1 MHEMSK
7 LSDQVTRKFTNSLPI
22 SDWEIETDMGWSP
35 ITHVHKTIPYEK
47 WRIETKSGLVLEC
60 ADTHILFDENKN
72 EIFVKDI
79 SIGDFIST
87 KCGTDE
93 VISLHRSDVTENM
106 FDLSINSN
114 NHRFYTNGIL
124 SHNSTILD
132 ALTFGLFGKPF
143 RNINKPQLVNAIN
156 EKELMVEID
165 FSIGKKNFI
174 IRRGVKPNVFEIFQ
188 NGKMFDQ
195 TANVRDYQDY
205 LEKAIL
211 KLNYKSFTQIVLLGN
226 SSFEPFMQ
234 LKQSDRRAIVEDLLD
249 IQIFSSMNMI
259 LKQKNSELKGEVQQ
273 NENQRKLNESQT
285 KMQQAYIERLKQ
297 DNESIIFDKNQ
308 DINNFKKQKKSDV
321 GTLNGLQEQ
330 IIALGDKMLLED
342 VVVKKSSEF
351 GTLQNK
357 IDVKLDQEQKE
368 LKFYQTNST
377 CSQCKQDIDVVF
389 KKERITDISR
399 GIDEKKDGLDKIVSE
414 IDILEQQLEEF
425 RSVGREITEKNKN
438 LAGIES
444 KIQSIDSNIERTQK
458 EIEKLQEKKELD
470 SIEENNLQS
479 LQGDLR
485 TLEGQYQGLCETK
498 REYEYAN
505 ELLRDTGIKTKI
517 IRQYVPII
525 NKYVN
530 KYLNELDFL
539 INFTIDENFNET
551 IQSQYRDEFSYASFS
566 EGEKMRIDL
575 ALLFTWR
582 MVAKLKNSVNTNLL
596 ILDEVFDSSL
606 DAEGTEAFLK
616 IINTLDADTNVFVIS
631 HKGEILFDKFLSTIK
646 FMKEKQFS
654 KIEVG

>member
-1 MHEMSK
+1 MIIFKKISWRNF
-7 LSDQVTRKFTNSLPI
+7 LSTGDKP
-22 SDWEIETDMGWSP
+22 
-35 ITHVHKTIPYEK
+35 TIVFLDRSSTTLIIGENG
-47 WRIETKSGLVLEC
+47 SG
-60 ADTHILFDENKN
+60 K
-72 EIFVKDI
+72 
-79 SIGDFIST
+79 
-87 KCGTDE
+87 
-93 VISLHRSDVTENM
+93 
-106 FDLSINSN
+106 
-114 NHRFYTNGIL
+114 
-124 SHNSTILD
+124 STILD

-156 EKELMVEID
+156 ERGLVVEID
-165 FSIGKKNFI
+165 FSIGKKNFTV
-174 IRRGVKPNVFEIFQ
+174 RRGVKPNIFEIFQ

-205 LEKAIL
+205 LERVIL

-234 LKQSDRRAIVEDLLD
+234 LKQADRRAIVEDLLD

-259 LKQKNSELKGEVQQ
+259 LKQKNSELKGEFQQ
-273 NENQRKLNESQT
+273 NENQRDLNESKT
-285 KMQQAYIERLKQ
+285 KMQQEYIERLQQ
-297 DNESIIFDKNQ
+297 DNESIVFEKSQEIR
-308 DINNFKKQKKSDV
+308 NFKKQKDYSV
-321 GTLNGLQEQ
+321 GTLNALQEQ
-330 IIALGDKMLLED
+330 VLTLNDKMLLED
-342 VVVKKSSEF
+342 GVQKKASEF

-368 LKFYQTNST
+368 LKFYETNST
-377 CSQCKQDIDVVF
+377 CSQCKQDIDDVF
-389 KKERITDISR
+389 KKERIIDISK
-399 GIDEKKDGLDKIVSE
+399 GIDEKKDGLDKILTQIE
-414 IDILEQQLEEF
+414 NLEKELGEF
-425 RSVGREITEKNKN
+425 KSIGREVAEKNKR
-438 LAGIES
+438 LAGLES
-444 KIQSIDSNIERTQK
+444 EIQSLDSNIERTQK

-470 SIEENNLQS
+470 SVEENTLQS
-479 LQGDLR
+479 LQEDLR

-498 REYEYAN
+498 QTYEYAN
-505 ELLRDTGIKTKI
+505 ELLRDSGIKTKI

-539 INFTIDENFNET
+539 INFTIDENFSET
-551 IQSQYRDEFSYASFS
+551 IRSQYRDEFTYASFS

-606 DAEGTEAFLK
+606 DTEGTAAFLK

-646 FMKEKQFS
+646 FVKEKSFS
-654 KIEVG
+654 RIEAG

>member
-1 MHEMSK
+1 MIIFKKISWRNF
-7 LSDQVTRKFTNSLPI
+7 LSTGDKP
-22 SDWEIETDMGWSP
+22 
-35 ITHVHKTIPYEK
+35 TIVFFDRSSTTLIIGENG
-47 WRIETKSGLVLEC
+47 SG
-60 ADTHILFDENKN
+60 K
-72 EIFVKDI
+72 
-79 SIGDFIST
+79 
-87 KCGTDE
+87 
-93 VISLHRSDVTENM
+93 
-106 FDLSINSN
+106 
-114 NHRFYTNGIL
+114 
-124 SHNSTILD
+124 STILD

-156 EKELMVEID
+156 EKGLMVEID
-165 FSIGKKNFI
+165 FSIGKKNFTV
-174 IRRGVKPNVFEIFQ
+174 RRGVKPNVFEIFQ
-188 NGKMFDQ
+188 NGNMFDQ

-205 LEKAIL
+205 LERVIL

-285 KMQQAYIERLKQ
+285 KMQQEYIERLKQ
-297 DNESIIFDKNQ
+297 DNESIIFDKTQ
-308 DINNFKKQKKSDV
+308 DIKSFRKQKEYGV
-321 GTLNGLQEQ
+321 GTLNVLQEQ
-330 IIALGDKMLLED
+330 VLALTDKMLLENG
-342 VVVKKSSEF
+342 VQKKTSEF

-357 IDVKLDQEQKE
+357 IDIKLDQEQKE
-368 LKFYQTNST
+368 LKFYETNST
-377 CSQCKQDIDVVF
+377 CSQCKQDIDDVF
-389 KKERITDISR
+389 KKERIIDISK
-399 GIDEKKDGLDKIVSE
+399 GIVEKKDGLGKIVSE
-414 IDILEQQLEEF
+414 IDTLKQQLEEF
-425 RSVGREITEKNKN
+425 RSIGREIGEKNKN

-470 SIEENNLQS
+470 SIEENTLQS
-479 LQGDLR
+479 LQEDLR

-498 REYEYAN
+498 QVHEYAN

-517 IRQYVPII
+517 IKQYVPII

-582 MVAKLKNSVNTNLL
+582 MIAKLKNSVNTNLL

-606 DAEGTEAFLK
+606 DTEGTDAFLK

-646 FMKEKQFS
+646 FVKEKQFS
-654 KIEVG
+654 RIETA

>member
-1 MHEMSK
+1 MIVFKKISWRNF
-7 LSDQVTRKFTNSLPI
+7 LSTGDKP
-22 SDWEIETDMGWSP
+22 
-35 ITHVHKTIPYEK
+35 TIVFFDRSSTTLIIGENG
-47 WRIETKSGLVLEC
+47 SG
-60 ADTHILFDENKN
+60 K
-72 EIFVKDI
+72 
-79 SIGDFIST
+79 
-87 KCGTDE
+87 
-93 VISLHRSDVTENM
+93 
-106 FDLSINSN
+106 
-114 NHRFYTNGIL
+114 
-124 SHNSTILD
+124 STILD

-165 FSIGKKNFI
+165 FSIGKKDFTV
-174 IRRGVKPNVFEIFQ
+174 RRGVKPNVFEIFQ

-205 LEKAIL
+205 LERVIL

-259 LKQKNSELKGEVQQ
+259 LKQKNSELKGEFQQ

-285 KMQQAYIERLKQ
+285 KMQQEYIERLKQ
-297 DNESIIFDKNQ
+297 DNESIIFDKTQ
-308 DINNFKKQKKSDV
+308 DIKSFKKQKKYGVD
-321 GTLNGLQEQ
+321 TLNVLQEQ
-330 IIALGDKMLLED
+330 ILALGDKMLLED
-342 VVVKKSSEF
+342 EIQKKTSEF

-357 IDVKLDQEQKE
+357 IDVRLDQEQKE

-377 CSQCKQDIDVVF
+377 CSQCKQNIDDVF
-389 KKERITDISR
+389 KKERIIDISK

-414 IDILEQQLEEF
+414 IDTLEQQLEGF
-425 RSVGREITEKNKN
+425 KSIGRKIAEKNKN

-470 SIEENNLQS
+470 SIEENTLQS
-479 LQGDLR
+479 LQEDLR

-498 REYEYAN
+498 QTYEYAN

-551 IQSQYRDEFSYASFS
+551 IQSQYRDEFSYSSFS

-646 FMKEKQFS
+646 FVKEKQFS
-654 KIEVG
+654 RIEIT

>member
-1 MHEMSK
+1 MIIFKKISWRNF
-7 LSDQVTRKFTNSLPI
+7 LSTGDKP
-22 SDWEIETDMGWSP
+22 
-35 ITHVHKTIPYEK
+35 TIVFFDRSSTTLIIGENG
-47 WRIETKSGLVLEC
+47 SG
-60 ADTHILFDENKN
+60 K
-72 EIFVKDI
+72 
-79 SIGDFIST
+79 
-87 KCGTDE
+87 
-93 VISLHRSDVTENM
+93 
-106 FDLSINSN
+106 
-114 NHRFYTNGIL
+114 
-124 SHNSTILD
+124 STILD

-165 FSIGKKNFI
+165 FSIGKKDFTV
-174 IRRGVKPNVFEIFQ
+174 RRGVKPNVFEIFQ

-205 LEKAIL
+205 LERVIL

-259 LKQKNSELKGEVQQ
+259 LKQKNSELKGDFQQ

-285 KMQQAYIERLKQ
+285 KMQQEYIERLKQ
-297 DNESIIFDKNQ
+297 DNESIIFDKTQ
-308 DINNFKKQKKSDV
+308 DIKSFKKQKEYGV
-321 GTLNGLQEQ
+321 GTLNVLQEQ
-330 IIALGDKMLLED
+330 VLALTDKMLLENG
-342 VVVKKSSEF
+342 VQKKTSEF

-357 IDVKLDQEQKE
+357 IDIKLDQEQKE
-368 LKFYQTNST
+368 LKFYETNST
-377 CSQCKQDIDVVF
+377 CSQCKQDIDDVF
-389 KKERITDISR
+389 KKERIIDISK

-414 IDILEQQLEEF
+414 IDTLEQQLEEF
-425 RSVGREITEKNKN
+425 RSIGREIGEKNKN

-470 SIEENNLQS
+470 SIEENTLQS
-479 LQGDLR
+479 LQEDLR

-498 REYEYAN
+498 QVHEYAN
-505 ELLRDTGIKTKI
+505 ELLRDSGIKTKI

-646 FMKEKQFS
+646 FVKEKQFS
-654 KIEVG
+654 RIETA

>member
-1 MHEMSK
+1 MIVFKKISWRNF
-7 LSDQVTRKFTNSLPI
+7 LSTGDKP
-22 SDWEIETDMGWSP
+22 
-35 ITHVHKTIPYEK
+35 TIVFFDRSSTTLIIGENG
-47 WRIETKSGLVLEC
+47 SG
-60 ADTHILFDENKN
+60 K
-72 EIFVKDI
+72 
-79 SIGDFIST
+79 
-87 KCGTDE
+87 
-93 VISLHRSDVTENM
+93 
-106 FDLSINSN
+106 
-114 NHRFYTNGIL
+114 
-124 SHNSTILD
+124 STILD

-165 FSIGKKNFI
+165 FSIGKKDFTV
-174 IRRGVKPNVFEIFQ
+174 RRGVKPNVFEIFQ

-205 LEKAIL
+205 LERVIL

-234 LKQSDRRAIVEDLLD
+234 LKLSDRRAIVEDLLD
-249 IQIFSSMNMI
+249 IQIFSTMNGI
-259 LKQKNSELKGEVQQ
+259 LKQKNSELKTILQD
-273 NENQRKLNESQT
+273 NENQKELDETKIKL
-285 KMQQAYIERLKQ
+285 QQEYIERLHQ
-297 DNESIIFDKNQ
+297 DNKSIIFDKTQ
-308 DINNFKKQKKSDV
+308 DIENFKEQKKYSVDA
-321 GTLNGLQEQ
+321 LNSLQKQ
-330 IIALGDKMLLED
+330 ILSLNEKMLLED
-342 VVVKKSSEF
+342 GVQKKTSEF

-357 IDVKLDQEQKE
+357 IDIKLTQEQKE
-368 LKFYQTNST
+368 LKFYETNST
-377 CSQCKQDIDVVF
+377 CSQCKQSIDDVF
-389 KKERITDISR
+389 KKERIIDISK

-425 RSVGREITEKNKN
+425 RSIGRDIGEKNKK

-444 KIQSIDSNIERTQK
+444 KIQSFDSTIERTQK
-458 EIEKLQEKKELD
+458 EIEKLQEKKQLD
-470 SIEENNLQS
+470 SVGENTLQS
-479 LQGDLR
+479 LQEDLR
-485 TLEGQYQGLCETK
+485 TLEEQYQGLCGTK
-498 REYEYAN
+498 QIYEYAN
-505 ELLRDTGIKTKI
+505 ELLKDSGIKTKI

-539 INFTIDENFNET
+539 INFTIDENFSET
-551 IQSQYRDEFSYASFS
+551 IRSQYRDEFTYASFS

-606 DAEGTEAFLK
+606 DAEGTDAFLK

-631 HKGEILFDKFLSTIK
+631 HKGEILFDKFISTIK
-646 FMKEKQFS
+646 FVKEKSFS
-654 KIEVG
+654 RIEAS

>member
-1 MHEMSK
+1 MIIFKKISWRNF
-7 LSDQVTRKFTNSLPI
+7 LSTGDKP
-22 SDWEIETDMGWSP
+22 
-35 ITHVHKTIPYEK
+35 TIVFLDRSSTTLIIGENG
-47 WRIETKSGLVLEC
+47 SG
-60 ADTHILFDENKN
+60 K
-72 EIFVKDI
+72 
-79 SIGDFIST
+79 
-87 KCGTDE
+87 
-93 VISLHRSDVTENM
+93 
-106 FDLSINSN
+106 
-114 NHRFYTNGIL
+114 
-124 SHNSTILD
+124 STILD

-156 EKELMVEID
+156 ERGLVVEID
-165 FSIGKKNFI
+165 FSIGKKNFTV
-174 IRRGVKPNVFEIFQ
+174 RRGVKPNVFEIFQ

-205 LEKAIL
+205 LERVIL

-234 LKQSDRRAIVEDLLD
+234 LKQADRRAIVEDLLD

-259 LKQKNSELKGEVQQ
+259 LKQKVSELKGEYQQ
-273 NENQRKLNESQT
+273 NENQRDLNESKT
-285 KMQQAYIERLKQ
+285 KMQQEYIERLQQ
-297 DNESIIFDKNQ
+297 DNKSIIFDKTQ
-308 DINNFKKQKKSDV
+308 EIKSFKKQKEYDV
-321 GTLNGLQEQ
+321 DTLNLLQKE
-330 IIALGDKMLLED
+330 ILALNDKMLLED
-342 VVVKKSSEF
+342 EVQKKASEF

-368 LKFYQTNST
+368 LKFYETNST
-377 CSQCKQDIDVVF
+377 CSQCKQDIDDVF
-389 KKERITDISR
+389 KKERIIDISK
-399 GIDEKKDGLDKIVSE
+399 GIDEKKDGLDKILTQIE
-414 IDILEQQLEEF
+414 NLEKKLEGF
-425 RSVGREITEKNKN
+425 KSIGREVAEKNKR
-438 LAGIES
+438 LAGLES
-444 KIQSIDSNIERTQK
+444 QIQSLDSNMDRTQK

-470 SIEENNLQS
+470 SVEENTLQS
-479 LQGDLR
+479 LQEDLR

-498 REYEYAN
+498 QTYEYAN
-505 ELLRDTGIKTKI
+505 ELLRDSGIKTKI

-551 IQSQYRDEFSYASFS
+551 IRSQYRDEFSYASFS

-606 DAEGTEAFLK
+606 DTEGTDAFLK

-646 FMKEKQFS
+646 FVKEKSFS
-654 KIEVG
+654 RIEAG

>member
-1 MHEMSK
+1 MIIFKKISWRNF
-7 LSDQVTRKFTNSLPI
+7 LSTGDKP
-22 SDWEIETDMGWSP
+22 
-35 ITHVHKTIPYEK
+35 TIVFLDRSSTTLIIGENG
-47 WRIETKSGLVLEC
+47 SG
-60 ADTHILFDENKN
+60 K
-72 EIFVKDI
+72 
-79 SIGDFIST
+79 
-87 KCGTDE
+87 
-93 VISLHRSDVTENM
+93 
-106 FDLSINSN
+106 
-114 NHRFYTNGIL
+114 
-124 SHNSTILD
+124 STILD

-156 EKELMVEID
+156 ERGLVVEID
-165 FSIGKKNFI
+165 FSIGKKNFTV
-174 IRRGVKPNVFEIFQ
+174 RRGVKPNVFEIFQ

-205 LEKAIL
+205 LERVIL

-234 LKQSDRRAIVEDLLD
+234 LKQADRRANVEDLLD

-259 LKQKNSELKGEVQQ
+259 LKQKVSELKGEFQQ
-273 NENQRKLNESQT
+273 NENQRDLNESKT
-285 KMQQAYIERLKQ
+285 KMQQEYIERLQQ
-297 DNESIIFDKNQ
+297 DNKSIIFDKTQ
-308 DINNFKKQKKSDV
+308 EIKSFKKQKEYDV
-321 GTLNGLQEQ
+321 DTLNLLQKE
-330 IIALGDKMLLED
+330 ILALNDKMLLED
-342 VVVKKSSEF
+342 EVQKKASEF

-368 LKFYQTNST
+368 LKFYETNST
-377 CSQCKQDIDVVF
+377 CSQCKQDIDDVF
-389 KKERITDISR
+389 KKERIIDISK
-399 GIDEKKDGLDKIVSE
+399 GIDEKKDGLDKILTQIE
-414 IDILEQQLEEF
+414 NLEKKLEGF
-425 RSVGREITEKNKN
+425 KSIGREVAEKNKR
-438 LAGIES
+438 LAGLES
-444 KIQSIDSNIERTQK
+444 QIQSLDSNMERTQK

-470 SIEENNLQS
+470 SVEENTLQS
-479 LQGDLR
+479 LQEDLR
-485 TLEGQYQGLCETK
+485 TLEGQYQELCKTK
-498 REYEYAN
+498 QVYEYAN
-505 ELLRDTGIKTKI
+505 ELLRDSGIKTKI

-606 DAEGTEAFLK
+606 DTEGTDAFLK
-616 IINTLDADTNVFVIS
+616 IINTLDTDTNVFVIS
-631 HKGEILFDKFLSTIK
+631 HKGEILFDKFLSTLK
-646 FMKEKQFS
+646 FVKEKQFS
-654 KIEVG
+654 KIEAA

>member
-1 MHEMSK
+1 MIIFKKISWRNF
-7 LSDQVTRKFTNSLPI
+7 LSTGDKP
-22 SDWEIETDMGWSP
+22 
-35 ITHVHKTIPYEK
+35 TIVFFDRSSTTLIIGENG
-47 WRIETKSGLVLEC
+47 SG
-60 ADTHILFDENKN
+60 K
-72 EIFVKDI
+72 
-79 SIGDFIST
+79 
-87 KCGTDE
+87 
-93 VISLHRSDVTENM
+93 
-106 FDLSINSN
+106 
-114 NHRFYTNGIL
+114 
-124 SHNSTILD
+124 STILD

-165 FSIGKKNFI
+165 FSIGKKDFTV
-174 IRRGVKPNVFEIFQ
+174 RRGVKPNVFEIFQ

-205 LEKAIL
+205 LERVIL

-234 LKQSDRRAIVEDLLD
+234 LKLSDRRTIVEDLLD
-249 IQIFSSMNMI
+249 IHIFSSMNMI
-259 LKQKNSELKGEVQQ
+259 LKQKNSELKGEFQQ
-273 NENQRKLNESQT
+273 NENQRDLNESKT
-285 KMQQAYIERLKQ
+285 KMQQEYIERLQQ
-297 DNESIIFDKNQ
+297 DNESIIFDKTLE
-308 DINNFKKQKKSDV
+308 IKNFKKQKEYSV
-321 GTLNGLQEQ
+321 GTLNVLQEQ
-330 IIALGDKMLLED
+330 VLTLSDKMLLEEG
-342 VVVKKSSEF
+342 VQKKTSEF

-368 LKFYQTNST
+368 LKFYETNST
-377 CSQCKQDIDVVF
+377 CSQCKQDIDDVF
-389 KKERITDISR
+389 KKERIIGISK
-399 GIDEKKDGLDKIVSE
+399 GIDEKKDGLDKI
-414 IDILEQQLEEF
+414 LTQLESLEKELEGF
-425 RSVGREITEKNKN
+425 KSIGREIGEKNKK

-444 KIQSIDSNIERTQK
+444 KIQSFDSNIERTQK
-458 EIEKLQEKKELD
+458 EIEKLQEKKELG
-470 SIEENNLQS
+470 SVEENTLQS
-479 LQGDLR
+479 LQEDLR
-485 TLEGQYQGLCETK
+485 TLEGQYRGLCETK
-498 REYEYAN
+498 QIYEYAN
-505 ELLRDTGIKTKI
+505 ELLRDSGIKTKI

-539 INFTIDENFNET
+539 INFTIDESFNET
-551 IQSQYRDEFSYASFS
+551 IRSQYRDEFTYASFS

-606 DAEGTEAFLK
+606 DAEGTDAFLK

-646 FMKEKQFS
+646 FVKEKQFS
-654 KIEVG
+654 KIEMI

>member
-1 MHEMSK
+1 MIIFKKISWRNF
-7 LSDQVTRKFTNSLPI
+7 LSTGDKP
-22 SDWEIETDMGWSP
+22 
-35 ITHVHKTIPYEK
+35 TIVFLDRSSTTLIIGENG
-47 WRIETKSGLVLEC
+47 SG
-60 ADTHILFDENKN
+60 K
-72 EIFVKDI
+72 
-79 SIGDFIST
+79 
-87 KCGTDE
+87 
-93 VISLHRSDVTENM
+93 
-106 FDLSINSN
+106 
-114 NHRFYTNGIL
+114 
-124 SHNSTILD
+124 STILD

-156 EKELMVEID
+156 ERGLLVEID
-165 FSIGKKNFI
+165 FSIGKKDFTV
-174 IRRGVKPNVFEIFQ
+174 RRGVKPNVFEIFQ

-205 LEKAIL
+205 LERVIL

-234 LKQSDRRAIVEDLLD
+234 LKQADRRAIVEDLLD

-259 LKQKNSELKGEVQQ
+259 LKQKNSELKGEFQQ
-273 NENQRKLNESQT
+273 NENQRDLNESKT
-285 KMQQAYIERLKQ
+285 KMQQEYIERLQQ
-297 DNESIIFDKNQ
+297 DNESIVFEKSQEIR
-308 DINNFKKQKKSDV
+308 NFKKQKDYSV
-321 GTLNGLQEQ
+321 GTLNALQKQ
-330 IIALGDKMLLED
+330 VLALNDKMLLED
-342 VVVKKSSEF
+342 GVQKKASEF

-368 LKFYQTNST
+368 LKFYETNST
-377 CSQCKQDIDVVF
+377 CSQCKQDIDDVF
-389 KKERITDISR
+389 KKERIIDISK
-399 GIDEKKDGLDKIVSE
+399 GIDEKKDGLDKILTQIE
-414 IDILEQQLEEF
+414 NLEKELGEF
-425 RSVGREITEKNKN
+425 KSIGREVAEKNKR
-438 LAGIES
+438 LAGLES
-444 KIQSIDSNIERTQK
+444 EIQSLDSYIERTQK

-470 SIEENNLQS
+470 SVEENTLQS
-479 LQGDLR
+479 LQEDLR

-498 REYEYAN
+498 QTYEYAN
-505 ELLRDTGIKTKI
+505 ELLRDSGIKTKI

-539 INFTIDENFNET
+539 INFTIDENFSET
-551 IQSQYRDEFSYASFS
+551 IRSQYRDEFTYASFS

-606 DAEGTEAFLK
+606 DTEGTDAFLK

-646 FMKEKQFS
+646 FVKEKSFS
-654 KIEVG
+654 RIEAG